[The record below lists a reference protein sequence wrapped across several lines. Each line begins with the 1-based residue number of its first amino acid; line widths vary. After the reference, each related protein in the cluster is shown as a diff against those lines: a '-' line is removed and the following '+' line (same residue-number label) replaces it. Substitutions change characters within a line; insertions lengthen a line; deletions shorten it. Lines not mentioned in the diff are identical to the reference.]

1 MTRPEVGA
9 MSPAMDMS
17 KVVLPQPEGPTKE
30 TNSLGST
37 WQEMFPIA
45 KVVSPPSWRYVL
57 ERLWTSRIGTRTNP
71 GALEYR
77 INGIMGIANLA
88 TSIIPTFQSSN
99 RTSRSRLR
107 RHVADDLLGFDRPR
121 NKLVLLRQI
130 NGPLEIFLRYIFF
143 EERQPYFSGEIGTQ
157 AGPFNHRVSASLRIG
172 VNGVNAAIDGAHKS
186 LSRLSIFLDPFCRGK
201 PTGD

>member
-57 ERLWTSRIGTRTNP
+57 ERLWTSRIGTGTNHRKREYWSI
-71 GALEYR
+71 GMMEYR
-77 INGIMGIANLA
+77 ASGSALFHYSNTPVLHSKTHALGA
-88 TSIIPTFQSSN
+88 TSLM
-99 RTSRSRLR
+99 TSLALVAREISLYFCVRSM
-107 RHVADDLLGFDRPR
+107 VAWRSLSD
-121 NKLVLLRQI
+121 
-130 NGPLEIFLRYIFF
+130 IFF
-143 EERQPYFSGEIGTQ
+143 SKSGSPIFPARSGLKPAHLIIEFRLPSG
-157 AGPFNHRVSASLRIG
+157 SA
-172 VNGVNAAIDGAHKS
+172 
-186 LSRLSIFLDPFCRGK
+186 
-201 PTGD
+201 